1 MIVSVRGI
9 LEAVGPDWVHL
20 QVGGISLQISVPG
33 SDINDLGPTG
43 GQVRLFTHLR
53 IRDDQP
59 VLYGFSSTHAMQLFL
74 MLNSVSGVGPR
85 LSLAL
90 LSSLG
95 VSNLQQAIFNGDIA
109 SLSSAPGVG
118 RRTAGR
124 IALELKSKIDEGAAE
139 IGISEGSGDGAVIE
153 ALMAL
158 GYTAVESRQAGN
170 GLKDASDL
178 PVEERIRLALQQFGG
193 GG

>member
-20 QVGGISLQISVPG
+20 QVGGVSLQISVPG
-33 SDINDLGPTG
+33 SDINDLGPMG

-53 IRDDQP
+53 IRDEQP

-74 MLNSVSGVGPR
+74 MLNGVSGVGPR

-158 GYTAVESRQAGN
+158 GYTAVESRQAVN
-170 GLKDASDL
+170 GLKDASEL
-178 PVEERIRLALQQFGG
+178 PVEERIRLTLQQFGG

>member
-1 MIVSVRGI
+1 LIVSVRGI

-158 GYTAVESRQAGN
+158 GYTAVESRQAVN
-170 GLKDASDL
+170 GLKDASEL

>member
-1 MIVSVRGI
+1 LIVSVRGI

-20 QVGGISLQISVPG
+20 QVGGITLQISVPG

-53 IRDDQP
+53 IRDEQP

-109 SLSSAPGVG
+109 SLSTAPGVG

-124 IALELKSKIDEGAAE
+124 IALELKSKIDESAAE

-158 GYTAVESRQAGN
+158 GYTAVESRQAVN
-170 GLKDASDL
+170 GLKDASEL

>member
-20 QVGGISLQISVPG
+20 QVGGVSLQISVPG
-33 SDINDLGPTG
+33 SDINDLGPMG

-53 IRDDQP
+53 IRDEQP

-74 MLNSVSGVGPR
+74 MLNGVSGVGPR

-90 LSSLG
+90 ISSLG

-158 GYTAVESRQAGN
+158 GYTAVESRQAVN
-170 GLKDASDL
+170 GLKDASEL

>member
-1 MIVSVRGI
+1 MIVGVRGV
-9 LEAVGPDWVHL
+9 LEAIGPDWVHL
-20 QVGGISLQISVPG
+20 QVGGITLQISVPG
-33 SDINDLGPTG
+33 SDINALGAMG
-43 GQVRLFTHLR
+43 SQVRLFTHLR
-53 IRDDQP
+53 IRDEQP
-59 VLYGFSSTHAMQLFL
+59 VLYGFSSTPAMQLFL

-95 VSNLQQAIFNGDIA
+95 VSNLQQAIANGDIA

-139 IGISEGSGDGAVIE
+139 IGIPGGSDDAAVIE
-153 ALMAL
+153 SLMAL
-158 GYTAVESRQAGN
+158 GYSAVESRQALN
-170 GLKDASDL
+170 GLQDAPDL
-178 PVEERIRLALQQFGG
+178 SVEEKIRLALQQFGG

>member
-158 GYTAVESRQAGN
+158 GYTAVESRQAVN
-170 GLKDASDL
+170 GLKDASHL

-193 GG
+193 GY

>member
-20 QVGGISLQISVPG
+20 QVGGISLQISVPS
-33 SDINDLGPTG
+33 SDINEFGPMG

-53 IRDDQP
+53 IRDEQP
-59 VLYGFSSTHAMQLFL
+59 VLYGFSSTPAMQLFL
-74 MLNSVSGVGPR
+74 MLNGVSGVGPR

-95 VSNLQQAIFNGDIA
+95 VSSLQQAIANGDIA

-118 RRTAGR
+118 QRTAGR
-124 IALELKSKIDEGAAE
+124 IALELKSKIDESAAD
-139 IGISEGSGDGAVIE
+139 IGIPGGSDDAVVIE
-153 ALMAL
+153 SLMAL
-158 GYTAVESRQAGN
+158 GYSAVESRQALN
-170 GLKDASDL
+170 GLQDASEL
-178 PVEERIRLALQQFGG
+178 SVEERIRLALQQFGG

>member
-139 IGISEGSGDGAVIE
+139 IGISKGSGEGAVIE

-158 GYTAVESRQAGN
+158 GYTAVESRQAVN
-170 GLKDASDL
+170 GLKDASEL

>member
-33 SDINDLGPTG
+33 SDINALGPTG

-53 IRDDQP
+53 IRDEQP

-74 MLNSVSGVGPR
+74 MLNGVSGVGPR

-158 GYTAVESRQAGN
+158 GYTAVESRQAVN
-170 GLKDASDL
+170 GLKDTSEL

>member
-20 QVGGISLQISVPG
+20 QVGGISLQISVPR
-33 SDINDLGPTG
+33 SDINELGPMG
-43 GQVRLFTHLR
+43 GQVHLFTHLR
-53 IRDDQP
+53 IRDEQP
-59 VLYGFSSTHAMQLFL
+59 VLYGFSSTPAMQLFL
-74 MLNSVSGVGPR
+74 MLNGVSGVGPR

-95 VSNLQQAIFNGDIA
+95 VSSLQQAIANGDIA

-124 IALELKSKIDEGAAE
+124 IALELKSKIDEGAAD
-139 IGISEGSGDGAVIE
+139 IGIPGGSDDAVVIE
-153 ALMAL
+153 SLMAL
-158 GYTAVESRQAGN
+158 GYSAVESRQALN
-170 GLKDASDL
+170 GLQDASEL
-178 PVEERIRLALQQFGG
+178 SVEERIRLALQQFGG

>member
-1 MIVSVRGI
+1 
-9 LEAVGPDWVHL
+9 VGPDWVHL

-124 IALELKSKIDEGAAE
+124 IALELKSKIDEGEAG

-153 ALMAL
+153 ALLAL
-158 GYTAVESRQAGN
+158 GYTAVESRQAVN

>member
-43 GQVRLFTHLR
+43 GQVRLFSHLR

-158 GYTAVESRQAGN
+158 GYTAVESRQAVN

>member
-139 IGISEGSGDGAVIE
+139 IGISEGSGEGAVIE

-158 GYTAVESRQAGN
+158 GYTAVESRQAVN

>member
-158 GYTAVESRQAGN
+158 GYTAVESRQAVI

-178 PVEERIRLALQQFGG
+178 PVEERIRMALQQFGG

>member
-1 MIVSVRGI
+1 MIVSVRGT

-53 IRDDQP
+53 IRDEQP

-74 MLNSVSGVGPR
+74 MLNRVSGVGPR

-95 VSNLQQAIFNGDIA
+95 VANLQQAIFNGDIA

-158 GYTAVESRQAGN
+158 GYTAVESRQAVN
-170 GLKDASDL
+170 GLKDASEL

>member
-158 GYTAVESRQAGN
+158 GYTAVESRQAVN
-170 GLKDASDL
+170 GSKDASDL

>member
-74 MLNSVSGVGPR
+74 MLNSGSGVGPR

-158 GYTAVESRQAGN
+158 GYTAVEARQAVN

>member
-20 QVGGISLQISVPG
+20 QVGGITLQISVPG

-53 IRDDQP
+53 IRDEQP

-109 SLSSAPGVG
+109 SLSTAPGVG

-124 IALELKSKIDEGAAE
+124 IALELKSKIDESAAE

-158 GYTAVESRQAGN
+158 GYTAVESRQAVN
-170 GLKDASDL
+170 GLKDASEL

>member
-9 LEAVGPDWVHL
+9 LEAMGPDWVHL
-20 QVGGISLQISVPG
+20 QVGGVSLQISVPG
-33 SDINDLGPTG
+33 SDINDLGPLG

-53 IRDDQP
+53 IRDEQL
-59 VLYGFSSTHAMQLFL
+59 VLYGFSSTSALDLFHL
-74 MLNSVSGVGPR
+74 LTSVSGVGPR

-95 VSNLQQAIFNGDIA
+95 AANLQQAIASGDIA

-124 IALELKSKIDEGAAE
+124 IALELKSKIDQDLAE
-139 IGISEGSGDGAVIE
+139 VGITGDSDEAAVIE

-158 GYTAVESRQAGN
+158 GYTAVESRQAVN
-170 GLKDASDL
+170 GLQDASDL
-178 PVEERIRLALQQFGG
+178 SVDERIRLALQQFGG

>member
-1 MIVSVRGI
+1 LIVSVRGI

-20 QVGGISLQISVPG
+20 QVGGVSLQISVPG
-33 SDINDLGPTG
+33 SDINDLGPMG

-53 IRDDQP
+53 IRDEQP

-74 MLNSVSGVGPR
+74 MLNGVSGVGPR

-139 IGISEGSGDGAVIE
+139 IGIAEGSGDGAVIE

-158 GYTAVESRQAGN
+158 GYTAVESRQAVN
-170 GLKDASDL
+170 WLKDASDL

>member
-124 IALELKSKIDEGAAE
+124 IALELKSKFDEGAAE

-158 GYTAVESRQAGN
+158 GYTAVESRQAVN

>member
-20 QVGGISLQISVPG
+20 QVGGITLQISVPG
-33 SDINDLGPTG
+33 SDINGLGPTG

-53 IRDDQP
+53 IRDEQP

-158 GYTAVESRQAGN
+158 GYTAVEARQAVN

>member
-1 MIVSVRGI
+1 LIVSVRGI

-85 LSLAL
+85 LALAL

-158 GYTAVESRQAGN
+158 GYTAVESRQAVN

>member
-85 LSLAL
+85 LALAL

-158 GYTAVESRQAGN
+158 GYTAVESRQAVN